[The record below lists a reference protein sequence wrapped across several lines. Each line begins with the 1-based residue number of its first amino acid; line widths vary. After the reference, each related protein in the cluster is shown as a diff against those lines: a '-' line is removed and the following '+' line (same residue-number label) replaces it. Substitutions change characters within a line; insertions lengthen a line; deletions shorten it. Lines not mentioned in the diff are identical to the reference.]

1 MADGLSD
8 LQSRKSS
15 KLLSQ
20 RNQQLQNQKRS
31 SAIGSIL
38 DESRDKVDDI
48 DIDDV
53 NKVKFDDQYQ
63 AIIPLQLTQDEQK
76 QSTLAEQGDITDLKK
91 DIIDNAYKSQ
101 INQSS
106 QKAFEDGVIQQS
118 FHSENSKKDNDE
130 YNKWKNE

>member
-106 QKAFEDGVIQQS
+106 QKAFEDGVV
-118 FHSENSKKDNDE
+118 
-130 YNKWKNE
+130 

>member
-20 RNQQLQNQKRS
+20 RNQHLQNQKRS

-106 QKAFEDGVIQQS
+106 QKAFEDGVVQQS

>member
-1 MADGLSD
+1 M
-8 LQSRKSS
+8 
-15 KLLSQ
+15 
-20 RNQQLQNQKRS
+20 
-31 SAIGSIL
+31 
-38 DESRDKVDDI
+38 
-48 DIDDV
+48 
-53 NKVKFDDQYQ
+53 NKVKFDDQFQ

-106 QKAFEDGVIQQS
+106 QKAFEDGVVQQS

>member
-63 AIIPLQLTQDEQK
+63 AIIPLQLTHDEQK
-76 QSTLAEQGDITDLKK
+76 QSTVAEQGDITDLKK

-106 QKAFEDGVIQQS
+106 QKAFEDEVVQQS